1 MTMTEHEVVEQL
13 TGYKRMMARIKVLSN
28 YSVGAG
34 ITVSRLNEDDHLQE
48 LHAKLRKMPSYMYL
62 SKHEQKLET
71 VAHTYLQGHYP
82 VGIKNQQRAITS
94 VGHDEEDTKLL
105 RELKRKI
112 DKVIAARGYSIRS
125 DIDEVLERV
134 AELQDLQAEIQR
146 IDEVLAALEQY
157 KPDYEKLLRWRYIEA
172 LSVRET
178 SIRLNVTERTLRRW
192 NAIAMQEYIK
202 LSA

>member
-1 MTMTEHEVVEQL
+1 MGMTEQEVVEQL
-13 TGYKRMMARIKVLSN
+13 TGYKRLMARIKVLSN

-48 LHAKLRKMPSYMYL
+48 LHARLRGMPSYMYL

-71 VAHTYLQGHYP
+71 VAHTYLQGKYP
-82 VGIKNQQRAITS
+82 TGIKNQQRAITTI
-94 VGHDEEDTKLL
+94 GQDDEDTKLL
-105 RELKRKI
+105 KELKRKI
-112 DKVIAARGYSIRS
+112 DKVIEARGYSIRS

-134 AELQDLQAEIQR
+134 AELQDLQAEVKR
-146 IDEVLAALEQY
+146 IDEVLEALEQY

-178 SIRLNVTERTLRRW
+178 SYRLNITERTLRRW
-192 NAIAMQEYIK
+192 NIVAMQEYMK